1 MGTGVLARA
10 RHVPMSAR
18 KVRRVIDQVRGL
30 DAVEALEVL
39 DFLPHAAARP
49 VAKLIRSAIAN
60 AEHNFEMPR
69 EDLYISRIVADE
81 GSGVMPGKGL
91 RRRFGGRGRWRP
103 IRKRSS
109 HITVVL
115 EQRAADEY
123 EYA

>member
-1 MGTGVLARA
+1 MGTEVRARA
-10 RHVPMSAR
+10 KHVPVPAR

-30 DAVEALEVL
+30 SADEALEVL
-39 DFLPHAAARP
+39 HFLPHAAARP

-60 AEHNFEMPR
+60 AEENFGIPR
-69 EDLYISRIVADE
+69 DELYVAYITADD
-81 GSGVMPGKGL
+81 GPGVMPGKGW

-115 EQRAADEY
+115 DES
-123 EYA
+123 EEGI